1 MTQGT
6 AGGAT
11 IIKGPLLTSQLLNLR
26 SVNAAYGKSQVLWD
40 IAFDLDKG
48 DSATVLGRNG
58 VGKTTL
64 MKTIM
69 GQVGTTSG
77 HVYWHGDEVTELGP
91 HRRARAGIGFVP
103 QGRHVFPHLTV
114 RENLEVGLSALQ
126 RKGFAGAGTVPEM
139 VFELFPKLSQIAGR
153 KAGVLSGGE
162 QQQLAI
168 GRALAGQP
176 ELLLLDEPTE
186 GIQPNIVQ
194 QIEDA
199 LLRVRKELGVAI
211 LIVEQNLDFAWSFA
225 ERFFVMQRGRI
236 VKEGR
241 TGETPVSAVTSLI
254 HV

>member
-1 MTQGT
+1 MTN
-6 AGGAT
+6 
-11 IIKGPLLTSQLLNLR
+11 LLNLR
-26 SVNAAYGKSQVLWD
+26 SVSATYGKDQVLWNV
-40 IAFDLDKG
+40 AFDLHPG
-48 DSATVLGRNG
+48 DAATVLGRNG

-69 GQVGTTSG
+69 GQLPVSG
-77 HVYWHGDEVTELGP
+77 GYIYWHGDEVTAMGA
-91 HRRARAGIGFVP
+91 HQRSRAGIGFVP

-114 RENLEVGLSALQ
+114 TENLEVGLSALN
-126 RKGFAGAGTVPEM
+126 RKGFSGAKKVPDM
-139 VFELFPKLSQIAGR
+139 VFELFPKLTQIANR

-176 ELLLLDEPTE
+176 QLLLLDEPTE

-199 LLRVRKELGVAI
+199 LLRVRKELNVAI

-225 ERFFVMQRGRI
+225 DRYLVMQRGRI

-241 TGETPVSAVTSLI
+241 TAEDSADSVAHLV

>member
-1 MTQGT
+1 MTPET
-6 AGGAT
+6 T
-11 IIKGPLLTSQLLNLR
+11 NIRMPNQLLNLR
-26 SVNAAYGKSQVLWD
+26 SVSAAYGKGQVLWD

-69 GQVGTTSG
+69 GQVAVTSG
-77 HVYWHGDEVTELGP
+77 YIYWHGDEVTGMGAYQ
-91 HRRARAGIGFVP
+91 RSRAGIGFVP

-114 RENLEVGLSALQ
+114 RENLEVGLAALA
-126 RKGFAGAGTVPEM
+126 RKGFDGPKKVPEM
-139 VFELFPKLSQIAGR
+139 VFELFPKLTEIANR

-199 LLRVRKELGVAI
+199 LQRVRKEMGVAI

-236 VKEGR
+236 VRE
-241 TGETPVSAVTSLI
+241 GETAQTPADEVASLI

>member
-1 MTQGT
+1 MTSQLPRIEMPG
-6 AGGAT
+6 
-11 IIKGPLLTSQLLNLR
+11 QLLNLR
-26 SVNAAYGKSQVLWD
+26 SVSAAYGKSQVLWD
-40 IAFDLDKG
+40 VAFDLNKG

-69 GQVGTTSG
+69 GQLPCSGG
-77 HVYWHGDEVTELGP
+77 HVYWHGDEVTEFGAYQ
-91 HRRARAGIGFVP
+91 RSRAGIGFVP

-114 RENLEVGLSALQ
+114 RENLDVGLSALA
-126 RKGFAGAGTVPEM
+126 RKGFTEAKRVPDM
-139 VFELFPKLSQIAGR
+139 VFDLFPKLTQIANR

-168 GRALAGQP
+168 GRALAGRPQ
-176 ELLLLDEPTE
+176 LLLLDEPTE

-199 LLRVRKELGVAI
+199 LRRVRIELGVAI

-225 ERFFVMQRGRI
+225 DRFFVMQRGRI

-241 TGETPVSAVTSLI
+241 TGDTPPDAVASLI

>member
-1 MTQGT
+1 MT
-6 AGGAT
+6 
-11 IIKGPLLTSQLLNLR
+11 IESRIEVPNQLLNLR
-26 SVNAAYGKSQVLWD
+26 SVGAAYGKGEVLWD
-40 IAFDLDKG
+40 IGFDLEKG
-48 DSATVLGRNG
+48 DAATVLGRNG

-69 GQVGTTSG
+69 GQVAATTG
-77 HVYWHGDEVTELGP
+77 HLYWHGDDVTAMGP
-91 HRRARAGIGFVP
+91 HQRSRAGIGFVP

-114 RENLEVGLSALQ
+114 QENLEVGLSAL
-126 RKGFAGAGTVPEM
+126 AGKTIIGPKAVPEM
-139 VFELFPKLSQIAGR
+139 VFDLFPKLTQIAGR

-225 ERFFVMQRGRI
+225 ERYFVMQRGRI

-241 TGETPVSAVTSLI
+241 TATTPPDAVASLI

>member
-1 MTQGT
+1 MTD
-6 AGGAT
+6 
-11 IIKGPLLTSQLLNLR
+11 LLNLR
-26 SVNAAYGKSQVLWD
+26 ALGAAYGRAEVLWD
-40 IAFDLDKG
+40 VALDMKAG
-48 DSATVLGRNG
+48 DSVTVLGRNG

-64 MKTIM
+64 LKTIM
-69 GQVGTTSG
+69 GQVRASAG
-77 HVYWHGDEVTELGP
+77 HVYWHGDDVTELPP

-114 RENLEVGLSALQ
+114 RENLEVGLSAL
-126 RKGFAGAGTVPEM
+126 AGKTVTGPRSVPDM
-139 VFELFPKLSQIAGR
+139 VFELFPKLAQIAER

-168 GRALAGQP
+168 GRALAGRP

-199 LLRVRKELGVAI
+199 LMRVRRELGVAI
-211 LIVEQNLDFAWSFA
+211 LIVEQNLDFAWAFA
-225 ERFFVMQRGRI
+225 DRFIVLQRGR
-236 VKEGR
+236 VVREGL
-241 TGETPVSAVTSLI
+241 TAAQGADAVAALI

>member
-1 MTQGT
+1 M
-6 AGGAT
+6 APKPH
-11 IIKGPLLTSQLLNLR
+11 IEVPNQLLNLR
-26 SVNAAYGKSQVLWD
+26 SVSAAYGKGQVLWD
-40 IAFDLDKG
+40 VAFDLEKG
-48 DSATVLGRNG
+48 DSATILGRNG

-69 GQVGTTSG
+69 GQVAATAG
-77 HVYWHGDEVTELGP
+77 HLYWHGDDVTAMGP
-91 HRRARAGIGFVP
+91 HQRSRAGIGFVP

-114 RENLEVGLSALQ
+114 QENLEVGLSALAGKGLAGR
-126 RKGFAGAGTVPEM
+126 RKVPEM
-139 VFELFPKLSQIAGR
+139 VFDLFPKLTQIANR

-194 QIEDA
+194 QIEEA
-199 LLRVRKELGVAI
+199 LLRVRRELGVAI

-236 VKEGR
+236 VREGR
-241 TGETPVSAVTSLI
+241 TASTPASDVASLI

>member
-1 MTQGT
+1 MTIEMPG
-6 AGGAT
+6 
-11 IIKGPLLTSQLLNLR
+11 QLLNLR
-26 SVNAAYGKSQVLWD
+26 TVSAAYAKSQVLWD
-40 IAFDLDKG
+40 VAFDLNRG

-69 GQVGTTSG
+69 GQVPVSAG
-77 HVYWHGDEVTELGP
+77 HVYWRGDDVTEMKS
-91 HRRARAGIGFVP
+91 HQRSRAGIGFVP
-103 QGRHVFPHLTV
+103 QGRHVFPHLSV
-114 RENLEVGLSALQ
+114 RENLEVGLSALT
-126 RKGFAGAGTVPEM
+126 RKGFTGPRKVPDM
-139 VFELFPKLSQIAGR
+139 VFELFPKLSQIADR

-176 ELLLLDEPTE
+176 DLLLLDEPTE

-199 LLRVRKELGVAI
+199 LMRVRKELGVAI

-225 ERFFVMQRGRI
+225 DRFFVMQRGRI

-241 TGETPVSAVTSLI
+241 TAESPADEVASLI

>member
-1 MTQGT
+1 MTIAVPG
-6 AGGAT
+6 
-11 IIKGPLLTSQLLNLR
+11 QLLNLR
-26 SVNAAYGKSQVLWD
+26 SVSTAYGKGQVLWD

-48 DSATVLGRNG
+48 DAAAILGRNG

-64 MKTIM
+64 LKTIM
-69 GQVGTTSG
+69 GQLRATGG
-77 HVYWHGDEVTELGP
+77 HLYWHADDITAMAP
-91 HRRARAGIGFVP
+91 HQRARAGIGFVP

-114 RENLEVGLSALQ
+114 RENLEVGLSAL
-126 RKGFAGAGTVPEM
+126 AGKSGVEVRGIPDM
-139 VFELFPKLSQIAGR
+139 VFDLFPKLTQIAGR

-199 LLRVRKELGVAI
+199 LVRVRKELGVAI

-225 ERFFVMQRGRI
+225 DRYFVMQRGRI

-241 TGETPVSAVTSLI
+241 TAGERAADVAALVHI
-254 HV
+254 

>member
-1 MTQGT
+1 MTD
-6 AGGAT
+6 
-11 IIKGPLLTSQLLNLR
+11 LLNLR
-26 SVNAAYGKSQVLWD
+26 SVSSAYGKSQVLWD
-40 IAFDLDKG
+40 VAFDLRPG
-48 DSATVLGRNG
+48 EAATVLGRNG

-69 GQVGTTSG
+69 GQVKVSG
-77 HVYWHGDEVTELGP
+77 GYIYWRGDEVTAMGP
-91 HRRARAGIGFVP
+91 HERSRAGIGFVP

-114 RENLEVGLSALQ
+114 TENLEVGLAALN
-126 RKGFAGAGTVPEM
+126 RKGFSGPKKVPDM
-139 VFELFPKLSQIAGR
+139 VFELFPKLTQIANR

-176 ELLLLDEPTE
+176 SLLLLDEPTE

-199 LLRVRKELGVAI
+199 LLRVRTELGVAI

-225 ERFFVMQRGRI
+225 DRYFVMQRGRI
-236 VKEGR
+236 VKEGK
-241 TGETPVSAVTSLI
+241 TADDTADTVAHLV

>member
-1 MTQGT
+1 MTQ
-6 AGGAT
+6 
-11 IIKGPLLTSQLLNLR
+11 PQLLKSQLLNLR
-26 SVNAAYGKSQVLWD
+26 SVGAAYGKGQVLWD
-40 IAFDLDKG
+40 VAFDLDRG
-48 DSATVLGRNG
+48 ESATVLGRNG

-69 GQVGTTSG
+69 GQVATSAG
-77 HVYWHGDEVTELGP
+77 HIYWHGDEVTGLGP
-91 HRRARAGIGFVP
+91 FQRARAGIGFVP

-114 RENLEVGLSALQ
+114 QENLEVGLAALR
-126 RKGFAGAGTVPEM
+126 RKGFAGSRTIPEL
-139 VFELFPKLSQIAGR
+139 VFELFPKLADIAGR

-168 GRALAGQP
+168 GRALSGQP

-241 TGETPVSAVTSLI
+241 TDTTPASDVASLI

>member
-1 MTQGT
+1 MTD
-6 AGGAT
+6 
-11 IIKGPLLTSQLLNLR
+11 LLNLR
-26 SVNAAYGKSQVLWD
+26 SVSAAYGKGQVLWD
-40 IAFDLDKG
+40 VAFDLRPG
-48 DSATVLGRNG
+48 DAATVLGRNG

-69 GQVGTTSG
+69 GQLPVSG
-77 HVYWHGDEVTELGP
+77 GYIYWHGDEVTAMGA
-91 HRRARAGIGFVP
+91 HQRSRAGIGFVP

-114 RENLEVGLSALQ
+114 TENLEVGLSALN
-126 RKGFAGAGTVPEM
+126 RKGFSGTKKVPDM
-139 VFELFPKLSQIAGR
+139 VFELFPKLTQIANR

-176 ELLLLDEPTE
+176 QLLLLDEPTE

-199 LLRVRKELGVAI
+199 LLRVRKELNVAI

-225 ERFFVMQRGRI
+225 DRYLVMQRGRI
-236 VKEGR
+236 VKEGK
-241 TGETPVSAVTSLI
+241 TAQDSADSVAHLV

>member
-1 MTQGT
+1 MIETSE
-6 AGGAT
+6 
-11 IIKGPLLTSQLLNLR
+11 LLSLR
-26 SVNAAYGKSQVLWD
+26 TVSAAYGKGQILWD
-40 IAFDLDKG
+40 VAFDMKPG
-48 DSATVLGRNG
+48 SSATILGRNG

-69 GQVGTTSG
+69 GQLPASGGHIYWRGGEITETSA
-77 HVYWHGDEVTELGP
+77 HQ
-91 HRRARAGIGFVP
+91 RARMGIGFVP

-114 RENLEVGLSALQ
+114 TENIEVGLSALDRIRHKGP
-126 RKGFAGAGTVPEM
+126 RKISEFIY
-139 VFELFPKLSQIAGR
+139 ELFPKLAQIAHR

-176 ELLLLDEPTE
+176 SLLLLDEPTE

-199 LLRVRKELGVAI
+199 LRRIRTELNVAI

-225 ERFFVMQRGRI
+225 DRYYVLQRGKI
-236 VKEGR
+236 VAEGDTR
-241 TGETPVSAVTSLI
+241 TETTESVAHLV

>member
-1 MTQGT
+1 MIDQ
-6 AGGAT
+6 
-11 IIKGPLLTSQLLNLR
+11 PNLNPNQLLNLR
-26 SVNAAYGKSQVLWD
+26 SVSAAYGKSQVLWD
-40 IAFDLDKG
+40 VAFDLNKG
-48 DSATVLGRNG
+48 ESATILGRNG

-69 GQVGTTSG
+69 GQLPVTSG
-77 HVYWHGDEVTELGP
+77 HVYLQGDEVTELNA
-91 HRRARAGIGFVP
+91 HQRSRAGVGFVP

-114 RENLEVGLSALQ
+114 RENLEVGLSALS
-126 RKGFAGAGTVPEM
+126 RKGFTGPKKVPDM
-139 VFELFPKLSQIAGR
+139 VFELFPKLTEIANR

-176 ELLLLDEPTE
+176 QLLLLDEPTE

-194 QIEDA
+194 QIEEA
-199 LLRVRKELGVAI
+199 LMRVRTELGVAI

-241 TGETPVSAVTSLI
+241 TGDTPPDAVASLI

>member
-1 MTQGT
+1 MTD
-6 AGGAT
+6 
-11 IIKGPLLTSQLLNLR
+11 LLNLR
-26 SVNAAYGKSQVLWD
+26 SVSTAYGKGQVLWD
-40 IAFDLDKG
+40 IALDLRPG

-69 GQVGTTSG
+69 GQLPCTGG
-77 HVYWHGDEVTELGP
+77 HIYWHGDEVTAMSA
-91 HRRARAGIGFVP
+91 HQRSRAGIGFVP
-103 QGRHVFPHLTV
+103 QGRHVFPQMTV
-114 RENLEVGLSALQ
+114 RENLEVGLSALN
-126 RKGFAGAGTVPEM
+126 RRGFTGPKKIPDM
-139 VFELFPKLSQIAGR
+139 VYELFPKLTEIAER

-176 ELLLLDEPTE
+176 QLLLLDEPTE

-199 LLRVRKELGVAI
+199 LMRVRTELGVAI
-211 LIVEQNLDFAWSFA
+211 LIVEQNLDFAWAFA
-225 ERFFVMQRGRI
+225 DRYFVMQRGRM
-236 VKEGR
+236 VAEGM
-241 TGETPVSAVTSLI
+241 TTEPADTVAHLV

>member
-1 MTQGT
+1 M
-6 AGGAT
+6 
-11 IIKGPLLTSQLLNLR
+11 PNQLLNLR
-26 SVNAAYGKSQVLWD
+26 SVSAAYGKSQVLWD
-40 IAFDLDKG
+40 VAFDLGKG
-48 DSATVLGRNG
+48 ESATVLGRNG

-69 GQVGTTSG
+69 GQLPVSSG
-77 HVYWHGDEVTELGP
+77 HLYWHGDEVTEMNA
-91 HRRARAGIGFVP
+91 HQRSRAGIGFVP

-114 RENLEVGLSALQ
+114 RENLEVGLSALT
-126 RKGFAGAGTVPEM
+126 RKGFTGPKQVPDM
-139 VFELFPKLSQIAGR
+139 VFELFPKLTQIAGR

-176 ELLLLDEPTE
+176 QLLLLDEPTE

-199 LLRVRKELGVAI
+199 LMRVRTELGVAI

-225 ERFFVMQRGRI
+225 DRFFVMQRGRI

-241 TGETPVSAVTSLI
+241 TGDTPPDAVASLI

>member
-1 MTQGT
+1 MT
-6 AGGAT
+6 
-11 IIKGPLLTSQLLNLR
+11 IEMPNQLLNLR
-26 SVNAAYGKSQVLWD
+26 TVSTAYGKSQVLWD
-40 IAFDLDKG
+40 VAFDLDRG

-64 MKTIM
+64 LKTII
-69 GQVGTTSG
+69 GQLPVSG
-77 HVYWHGDEVTELGP
+77 GYIYWHGHDVTAMKA
-91 HRRARAGIGFVP
+91 HQRSRSGIGFVP
-103 QGRHVFPHLTV
+103 QGRHVFPHLSV
-114 RENLEVGLSALQ
+114 RENLEVGLSALA
-126 RKGFAGAGTVPEM
+126 RKGFSGPKEVPDM
-139 VFELFPKLSQIAGR
+139 VFELFPKLGQIADR

-199 LLRVRKELGVAI
+199 LMRVRKELGVAI

-225 ERFFVMQRGRI
+225 DRFFVMQRGRI

-241 TGETPVSAVTSLI
+241 TDRSPVDEVASLI